1 MSRMGNGTGYP
12 AESGLRSVTVIDES
26 STRADALTTAL
37 FVMGLEEGMMF
48 CAENQIAAVFI
59 TADRQVYTT
68 QQVGE
73 LCTFS
78 FLGEEKGYTYAQ

>member
-1 MSRMGNGTGYP
+1 
-12 AESGLRSVTVIDES
+12 
-26 STRADALTTAL
+26 
-37 FVMGLEEGMMF
+37 MF

-78 FLGEEKGYTYAQ
+78 FLGEEKRIYLMRSRMKWETP